1 MWIESLILGFFT
13 FLQIV
18 NGGED
23 PTTTEYTKDYSIN
36 SINEERHT
44 YSGRVSYLILYH
56 YYLLSTI
63 ISALC
68 FVRFRFLKKFR
79 NYIFLK
85 NAQKIKE
92 KEKAFNRSNLRLS

>member
-44 YSGRVSYLILYH
+44 YSARVSYTIH
-56 YYLLSTI
+56 YNN
-63 ISALC
+63 
-68 FVRFRFLKKFR
+68 
-79 NYIFLK
+79 NYY
-85 NAQKIKE
+85 
-92 KEKAFNRSNLRLS
+92 